1 MEGLPGPHHGAYLA
15 RGSLHNLHEALW
27 YYDKT
32 NGHLPL
38 ATNAQSGERLSCAS
52 KPIGPSF
59 DWGFITASTKHDK
72 ASVAYDPK
80 KAWNDPANRQLQEC
94 GAWLFSYTQTDGD
107 LQRRKGKA
115 GEYATYYKAITG
127 PGTAFDS
134 TKVSSLKELPK
145 SLILIVRVEKS
156 DTHWM
161 EPGDLSIANLRLTK
175 KRNGCCWA
183 RTVMSCY
190 SPMARGGCCPAKRR
204 FLTCVSSSRSLVRSN
219 LTETR
224 FLGHIVFF
232 RKPQPIQRH
241 HRKSAVIE
249 QEPSQ

>member
-38 ATNAQSGERLSCAS
+38 ATNAQSGERLSWRIEAYRS
-52 KPIGPSF
+52 LVRL
-59 DWGFITASTKHDK
+59 GFITASTKHDK
-72 ASVAYDPK
+72 ASVDYDPK

-161 EPGDLSIANLRLTK
+161 EPGDLSIAQLAPNEETKRLLLGKDGYVVLFADGKGWVLSSKTPISDLCK
-175 KRNGCCWA
+175 FFTLAG
-183 RTVMSCY
+183 
-190 SPMARGGCCPAKRR
+190 AKQFDRDQI
-204 FLTCVSSSRSLVRSN
+204 
-219 LTETR
+219 
-224 FLGHIVFF
+224 LGPYRVL
-232 RKPQPIQRH
+232 P
-241 HRKSAVIE
+241 
-249 QEPSQ
+249 